1 MKKTSKKLEE
11 KARDLG
17 ENSSDSAILSMI
29 EEEISLTIDQIDC
42 LREMHENLRNELL
55 QIQCYVDTELM
66 QMEDRTSRYSPYRF
80 PEREKLQRGLVNI
93 AKERRK
99 LVVLEQEKLQNLHSH
114 LLKLL
119 HKHAQ
124 LKF

>member
-1 MKKTSKKLEE
+1 MRKASKKLEE
-11 KARDLG
+11 KAQGLAKNR
-17 ENSSDSAILSMI
+17 SDSVILSMI
-29 EEEISLTIDQIDC
+29 EEELALTIDQIDS
-42 LREMHENLRNELL
+42 LRDMHENLKNDLL
-55 QIQCYVDTELM
+55 EIQCYIDTELM
-66 QMEDRTSRYSPYRF
+66 QMEDRTSRYSPYKF
-80 PEREKLQRGLVNI
+80 PEREKLQRGLTNI

-99 LVVLEQEKLQNLHSH
+99 LAVLEQEKLQNLHSH